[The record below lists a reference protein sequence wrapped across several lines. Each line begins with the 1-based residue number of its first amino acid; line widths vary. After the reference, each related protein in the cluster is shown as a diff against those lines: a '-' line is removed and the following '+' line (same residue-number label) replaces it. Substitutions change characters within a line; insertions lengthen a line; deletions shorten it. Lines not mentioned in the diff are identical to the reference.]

1 MKLLACRHGVIWH
14 SCQAAFHRQLQEEKR
29 KLHQKVKILKAEGQ
43 ANDDFKELCF
53 VCTGPNEICFVLL
66 YLHCTIIFLPMV
78 KLAACSS
85 FSFSLFPE
93 KRRDQVCWLFTCLTH
108 SFLKWR
114 STLKSILFET
124 QIAQKLSRPE
134 HSTASCGVVLGP
146 GAGRAH
152 AAPREQGQH
161 PVQTETWQWSL
172 LANTAPSLQPW
183 SNSSK

>member
-1 MKLLACRHGVIWH
+1 MKLLACWHGVICH
-14 SCQAAFHRQLQEEKR
+14 SCQGFAFHKLLQEEKR

-43 ANDDFKELCF
+43 AKNDFKELCF

-66 YLHCTIIFLPMV
+66 YLHCTIIFLPIV
-78 KLAACSS
+78 KLAPCSS

-93 KRRDQVCWLFTCLTH
+93 KRRGQVCWLFTCLTH
-108 SFLKWR
+108 SFPKWR

-124 QIAQKLSRPE
+124 QIAQKLSPE
-134 HSTASCGVVLGP
+134 HFTASCGVVLGP

-161 PVQTETWQWSL
+161 PVQTETWQRSL
-172 LANTAPSLQPW
+172 LANTAPSLQP
-183 SNSSK
+183 